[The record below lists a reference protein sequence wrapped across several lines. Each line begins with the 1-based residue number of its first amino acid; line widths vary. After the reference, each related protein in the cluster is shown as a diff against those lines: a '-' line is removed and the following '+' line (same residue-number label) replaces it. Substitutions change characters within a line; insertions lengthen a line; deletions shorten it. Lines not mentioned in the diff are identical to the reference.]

1 MCGNVRDRANVVM
14 ARVSERPQCAGAVRE
29 IVRKFHF
36 RFTNVIRLLISSP
49 PSDGTVPRF
58 GLAGMGLYPVRVQ
71 ERREMES
78 YKYEVT
84 VRRVHPGEWVY
95 RDNVLFP
102 RENEEYAF
110 DCDVYRIDEY
120 GRRTHEGTW
129 MNSGSKRQMVDYLAS
144 KGFDY
149 APRKRVYR

>member
-1 MCGNVRDRANVVM
+1 MCGRRAGN
-14 ARVSERPQCAGAVRE
+14 CAE
-29 IVRKFHF
+29 MKFPLYKRITF
-36 RFTNVIRLLISSP
+36 VY
-49 PSDGTVPRF
+49 TVPIERRNGSALRF
-58 GLAGMGLYPVRVQ
+58 RRHGASPVRVQ

-95 RDNVLFP
+95 RNNVLFP

>member
-1 MCGNVRDRANVVM
+1 MRVCEFHTWAEKRADRAEMKFPIDKRITLAYIVPT
-14 ARVSERPQCAGAVRE
+14 ERRNGSA
-29 IVRKFHF
+29 
-36 RFTNVIRLLISSP
+36 L
-49 PSDGTVPRF
+49 RF
-58 GLAGMGLYPVRVQ
+58 GRHGAFSRASR
-71 ERREMES
+71 RREMES

-84 VRRVHPGEWVY
+84 VRKVHPGEWVY

>member
-1 MCGNVRDRANVVM
+1 
-14 ARVSERPQCAGAVRE
+14 
-29 IVRKFHF
+29 
-36 RFTNVIRLLISSP
+36 
-49 PSDGTVPRF
+49 
-58 GLAGMGLYPVRVQ
+58 MG
-71 ERREMES
+71 S

-95 RDNVLFP
+95 RNNVLFP

-129 MNSGSKRQMVDYLAS
+129 MNSGTRRQMVDYLAS

-149 APRKRVYR
+149 VPRRRVYR

>member
-1 MCGNVRDRANVVM
+1 
-14 ARVSERPQCAGAVRE
+14 
-29 IVRKFHF
+29 
-36 RFTNVIRLLISSP
+36 
-49 PSDGTVPRF
+49 
-58 GLAGMGLYPVRVQ
+58 
-71 ERREMES
+71 MES
-78 YKYEVT
+78 YKYEIT

-95 RDNVLFP
+95 RDNVQFP